1 MSNALG
7 RKLVVVL
14 FAVFST
20 AVAAKAATFTCGPLT
35 FGSAEPY
42 GCEGPAADIGQSVYG
57 PNTYVESLLG
67 APLNVNAIGTSP
79 YSLSQTISFTFDIA
93 PGWTIDG
100 MALTG
105 GSIDYG
111 VLGGPNNPTPFS
123 NWAYLFDSQMTF
135 CSSADV
141 CSSAPQF
148 MSPFV
153 HGGGAPV
160 PPYSFSATAGPGTG
174 VFQSFLYVD
183 NAQIGSDSAP
193 QLNIFLTQVSQT
205 PEPSSF
211 ILLGTGAVG
220 LAETFRRRQRR
231 A

>member
-1 MSNALG
+1 MSHALG
-7 RKLVVVL
+7 RQLVVVL

-42 GCEGPAADIGQSVYG
+42 GCEGPAVSIGPSVYG

-67 APLNVNAIGTSP
+67 PHIDVNAIGTSP
-79 YSLSQTISFTFDIA
+79 YSLFQTITFSFDLA

-100 MALTG
+100 MALLG
-105 GSIDYG
+105 GSLDYG
-111 VLGGPNNPTPFS
+111 VLGGVNNPTPSS

-135 CSSADV
+135 CSSSDV
-141 CSSAPQF
+141 CITAPEF
-148 MSPFV
+148 IGPAD

-160 PPYSFSATAGPGTG
+160 PPYSFNATAGPGTG

-211 ILLGTGAVG
+211 ILLGTGALG

>member
-1 MSNALG
+1 MSNSLC
-7 RKLVVVL
+7 RQLVVIL

-20 AVAAKAATFTCGPLT
+20 AVAAKASTFTCGPLT
-35 FGSAEPY
+35 LGSTEPY
-42 GCEGPAADIGQSVYG
+42 GCEGPAVNIGPSVYG

-79 YSLSQTISFTFDIA
+79 YSLLQTINFSFDLA

-111 VLGGPNNPTPFS
+111 VLGGVNNPTPFS
-123 NWAYLFDSQMTF
+123 NWAFLFDSQMTF
-135 CSSADV
+135 CTSADV
-141 CSSAPQF
+141 CSSAPQL
-148 MSPFV
+148 MSPSV
-153 HGGGAPV
+153 HVGGAPV
-160 PPYSFSATAGPGTG
+160 PPYSFNATAGPGTG

-193 QLNIFLTQVSQT
+193 QLNVFLSQVSQT

-211 ILLGTGAVG
+211 VLLGTGALG
-220 LAETFRRRQRR
+220 LAEAFRRRQRR

>member
-1 MSNALG
+1 MSNAL
-7 RKLVVVL
+7 RQLVVVL

-20 AVAAKAATFTCGPLT
+20 AVAAKAAPFTCGPLT
-35 FGSAEPY
+35 FGSNEPY
-42 GCEGPAADIGQSVYG
+42 GCEGPAVDVGQTVYG

-67 APLNVNAIGTSP
+67 APLHVNAIGTSP
-79 YSLSQTISFTFDIA
+79 YLLSQTIAFTFDIA

-100 MALTG
+100 MALYG

-111 VLGGPNNPTPFS
+111 VLGGPNNSTPLT
-123 NWAYLFDSQMTF
+123 NWAYFFDSQMTF
-135 CSSADV
+135 CSSDDV
-141 CSSAPQF
+141 CCSAPQL

-160 PPYSFSATAGPGTG
+160 PPYSFNATAGPGTG

-183 NAQIGSDSAP
+183 NAQIASDSAP
-193 QLNIFLTQVSQT
+193 QLNVFLSQVSQT

-211 ILLGTGAVG
+211 VLLGTGALG
-220 LAETFRRRQRR
+220 LAEAFRRRQCR